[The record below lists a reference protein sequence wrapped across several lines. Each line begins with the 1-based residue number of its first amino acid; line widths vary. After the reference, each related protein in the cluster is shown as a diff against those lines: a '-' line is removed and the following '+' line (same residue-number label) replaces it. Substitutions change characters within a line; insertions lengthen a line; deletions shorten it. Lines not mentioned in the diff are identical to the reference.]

1 MYCQNCGSF
10 VGENVRFCQSCGKS
24 QAPVPLPVVPTP
36 NAAQVPRQY
45 APPKKQSTIL
55 WLVVGGVVLL
65 VAIVGIIGKSPS
77 DSSSSTSTTQRSS
90 EPNATPQPHI
100 ATPSIPPPKF
110 RIYKLKTDEPTSVVV
125 PVNTTDE
132 QLKSLLWFFRK
143 KVRSHQFKDIG
154 LTKATAKQWG
164 NAGYLSG
171 MLSVYRGEKCA
182 NEQFIDTNGPCGY
195 GEHDDALY
203 QWGIEGDPNKDS
215 GSIKVQGDDIVVFN
229 YEDNWHP
236 SSEVSQVVDDKVKEA
251 WKARQEEWE
260 PRQRFAVQIAN
271 ELLRKGLAIDVSANS
286 DEPKELDFRSKLF
299 TNATFRK
306 TFTDDSLPK
315 MRPDLCKGGFQNIRV
330 LTEGESDAGQS
341 YPLHCQ

>member
-1 MYCQNCGSF
+1 MYCQNCGSP
-10 VGENVRFCQSCGKS
+10 VSQDARFCQLCGKR
-24 QAPVPLPVVPTP
+24 QVPPVPVVTP
-36 NAAQVPRQY
+36 PSPAAQALVSPQQQKRSSS
-45 APPKKQSTIL
+45 KIL
-55 WLVVGGVVLL
+55 WLVMGGIVPL
-65 VAIVGIIGKSPS
+65 VAIVGIIGKSPT
-77 DSSSSTSTTQRSS
+77 DNSTSANQQSS
-90 EPNATPQPHI
+90 APNATPQPHI
-100 ATPSIPPPKF
+100 ATSSVPPPKF

-132 QLKSLLWFFRK
+132 QLKSLLWFFRE
-143 KVRSHQFKDIG
+143 KVRAHQFKDIG

-182 NEQFIDTNGPCGY
+182 NELYIDTNGPCGY

-215 GSIKVQGDDIVVFN
+215 GSIKVQGEDIVVFN

-251 WKARQEEWE
+251 WKAKQDEWE
-260 PRQRFAVQIAN
+260 PRQRFAVQMAN
-271 ELLRKGLAIDVSANS
+271 ELLRKGVAVDVSANS

-306 TFTDDSLPK
+306 TFMDTVPK
-315 MRPDLCKGGFQNIRV
+315 MRPDPCKAGFQNIRILLEV
-330 LTEGESDAGQS
+330 ETDAGQS
-341 YPLHCQ
+341 YQLHCQ